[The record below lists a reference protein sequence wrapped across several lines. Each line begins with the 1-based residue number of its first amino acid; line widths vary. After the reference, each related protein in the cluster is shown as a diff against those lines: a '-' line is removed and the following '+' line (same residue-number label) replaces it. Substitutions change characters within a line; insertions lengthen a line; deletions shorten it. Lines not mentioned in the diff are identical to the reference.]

1 MGFSNSFML
10 GKYKKKT
17 LIKEAKYGDEA
28 LSTFNG
34 YIKENYYMLGN
45 AVCPPVI
52 AILAGAILNCIP
64 SVVGGNWV
72 EQGLLAGIKLSL
84 EALSPNGIEEVRDR
98 ILG

>member
-1 MGFSNSFML
+1 MGFGNSFML

-17 LIKEAKYGDEA
+17 SIKGGKYGDEA

-52 AILAGAILNCIP
+52 AILAGAILDCIP
-64 SVVGGNWV
+64 SVVGSNWV
-72 EQGLLAGIKLSL
+72 EEGLLTGMKLSFD
-84 EALSPNGIEEVRDR
+84 ALSPIGMEEVRDR
-98 ILG
+98 VLG